1 LKKRGKLKVVNIT
14 AVLAFFVFAFVLINE
29 ILNNYSAISEKQEE
43 LDKRNATIA
52 ELKIENEEYRRVIAS
67 GDYDS
72 YAENR
77 AVEEY
82 DYGYPNELRFYD
94 TNK

>member
-1 LKKRGKLKVVNIT
+1 
-14 AVLAFFVFAFVLINE
+14 VLINE
-29 ILNNYSAISEKQEE
+29 ILNNYYAISEKQEE

-67 GDYDS
+67 GDYDA

-77 AVEEY
+77 AIEEY
-82 DYGYPNELRFYD
+82 DYGYPNERRFYD